1 MAMRTW
7 GVRYEILVDK
17 GLGVGSA
24 EESPQSLRPS
34 AMMQSLQSCGAS
46 VMATAPSLVQLQAVK
61 KGTKT
66 EGQGTEEEQRQGGA
80 GQANEKE
87 EEEELYRKP

>member
-1 MAMRTW
+1 MRTW

-24 EESPQSLRPS
+24 KESPQSLRPS
-34 AMMQSLQSCGAS
+34 AMMQSCGAS

-66 EGQGTEEEQRQGGA
+66 EGQGTEEEQGQGGA

-87 EEEELYRKP
+87 EEELYRKP